1 MRVYEKIS
9 SLKEKLQKLKQNI
22 KSRQK
27 GQTFHFSPF
36 SRKQKQVLTWWCKDS
51 PVHDKD
57 GIIADGAIR
66 SGKTVS
72 MSLSFAMW
80 AMSTFNGQNF
90 AMCGKTIGSFR
101 RNVLFWLKLM
111 IKSRGYSVIDRRA
124 DNLIII
130 RKGDTENY
138 FYIFGGKDERSQDLI
153 QGITLAGVFFD
164 EVALMPES
172 FVNQATGRC
181 SVEGSKFWFNCNPDG
196 PYHWFKVNWIDKSTG
211 YLGKERV
218 EQIRKK
224 AAEEEKDPGLKEIF
238 YLHFTMDDNL
248 SLSEEIKARYR
259 SMYIGVFF
267 KRYILGLWAAA
278 EGVIYDMFDPEKHVK
293 NIKEFFQILVNG
305 NRYVSCDYGTQNAT
319 VFLLWNKGIDGKW
332 YCIREYYYSGRDKG
346 KQKTDAEYAD
356 DLKKWLDGTRIKAM
370 IVDPSAASFI
380 AELRKCG
387 YKVIKANN
395 DVLDGIRLVGML
407 LNLEMLIFSSSCTET
422 IKEFASY
429 IWDDKAA
436 EHGEDKPVKQHDHGC
451 DAVRYFVSTVLSSK
465 VARLREIS
473 R

>member
-111 IKSRGYSVIDRRA
+111 LKSRGYSVIDRRA

-224 AAEEEKDPGLKEIF
+224 AAEEGKDPGLKESL

-380 AELRKCG
+380 AELRKRG

-429 IWDDKAA
+429 IWDEKAA

>member
-1 MRVYEKIS
+1 MR
-9 SLKEKLQKLKQNI
+9 QI
-22 KSRQK
+22 KRFFQFK
-27 GQTFHFSPF
+27 PF
-36 SRKQKQVLTWWCKDS
+36 SQKQRKILNWWCPES
-51 PVHDKD
+51 PVKDYD

-72 MSLSFAMW
+72 MSLSFAIW
-80 AMSTFNGQNF
+80 AMDTFNGQNF

-111 IKSRGYSVIDRRA
+111 LQSRGYSITDHRA
-124 DNLIII
+124 DNLVVV
-130 RKGDTENY
+130 RRNGKENY

-181 SVEGSKFWFNCNPDG
+181 SVTGSKFFFNCNPDG
-196 PYHWFKVNWIDKSTG
+196 PYHWFKVNWIDKAT
-211 YLGKERV
+211 E
-218 EQIRKK
+218 KK
-224 AAEEEKDPGLKEIF
+224 LL

-278 EGVIYDMFDPEKHVK
+278 EGIIYDMFDESRHVHD
-293 NIKEFFQILVNG
+293 IRDFFQLLING

-319 VFLLWNKGIDGKW
+319 VFLLWNKGRDGVW

-346 KQKTDAEYAD
+346 RQKTDSEYAD
-356 DLKKWLDGTRIKAM
+356 DLEKWLDETKIRAV

-380 AELRKCG
+380 AELRKRG
-387 YKVIKANN
+387 YKVLKANN
-395 DVLDGIRLVGML
+395 DVLDGIRLVGTM
-407 LNLEMLIFSSSCTET
+407 LNLEKIVFASSCTET

-429 IWDDKAA
+429 IWDEKAV
-436 EHGEDKPVKQHDHGC
+436 ERGEDKPVKQFDHAA
-451 DAVRYFVSTVLSSK
+451 DAVRYFVSTVLGSK
-465 VARLREIS
+465 VARFREIS